1 MALEAESG
9 QVVPSKTENL
19 NQTELVILIRQAGL
33 KCISGFLVATITLLQ
48 GQSQLRWL

>member
-9 QVVPSKTENL
+9 QVVPSKTAL

-33 KCISGFLVATITLLQ
+33 KCISGF
-48 GQSQLRWL
+48 